1 MKVCKNIEFSTEKI
15 FQVLLNS
22 LYDDIKS
29 VNNDII
35 FDNVVEGFSYK
46 KQLKPQVGKEVEVVV
61 NVVKLVKPTDY
72 KVEFVSSRGTNSIS
86 YKLEKIQD
94 ELTSVELFEDFEP
107 VSTSDKIN
115 YKVMS
120 FILSKKLKKRGLSQ
134 IAQIEQI
141 LQSKTEG

>member
-115 YKVMS
+115 YKVTTNR
-120 FILSKKLKKRGLSQ
+120 IN
-134 IAQIEQI
+134 
-141 LQSKTEG
+141 

>member
-72 KVEFVSSRGTNSIS
+72 KV
-86 YKLEKIQD
+86 
-94 ELTSVELFEDFEP
+94 
-107 VSTSDKIN
+107 
-115 YKVMS
+115 
-120 FILSKKLKKRGLSQ
+120 
-134 IAQIEQI
+134 
-141 LQSKTEG
+141 